1 MLRRLTAPSFC
12 QSMVKSMPLG
22 ISLSAVLLSAATAPA
37 NPTDEF
43 RKGATR
49 FFEQHCMECHD
60 ADVAKGGLNLE
71 KLQPS
76 MAGKEQTDLWT
87 AVFDRVKA
95 GEMPPA
101 KQPRPAAA
109 ELEQFLS
116 SVSPRLS
123 QADKA
128 RREVVQR
135 RLNRIEY
142 ENTICDLLAVNVE
155 VKDLLPADQQA
166 GGFDNNGEAL
176 ALSAEQ
182 MQGYL
187 DAARVAV
194 KAAIFTTPRPE
205 TKTVTVDS
213 LKEVQRYIDT
223 GDYGF
228 VDGRIISYT
237 TTDTDYSKISTREYR
252 TPVAGRYRYRFQ
264 AAAHNTQDTQ
274 YFSINASNFAGVAAY
289 SKMIGYYEVGPEPKM
304 FEIETYLEPKYA
316 LQFFPQGFPGYVKKV
331 PGMPYR
337 GVGFGKVEITGPII
351 DQWPPESHTR
361 LLGEIDVNKG
371 TLQDAEM
378 VLRRFMPRAYRR
390 PVQETEAQRYVTLVS
405 KQLDAGRPFLES
417 LQGGLVAVL
426 CSPGFIYLNE
436 VKVPDAVR
444 VSDLELASRLSYF
457 LWSSQPDAT
466 LLEVAAKGGL
476 KDRAQLE
483 AQVERML
490 KDPKAESFVKNFT
503 GQWLK
508 LRQINETVP
517 DERLYRKFNEILR
530 ISMVWETEG
539 FFRHLLTKN
548 LSIANFLDS
557 DFALLN
563 QRLVEH
569 YGIDAKEVQGL
580 ELRPVALPKDSVR
593 GGVLT
598 QAAVLKVTANGT
610 TTSPVMRGVWVLEN
624 ILGQHVPPPPPNTA
638 GIEPD
643 IRGAETVREQLD
655 KHRNVESCSAC
666 HKKIDPPGFALESF
680 DPIGDY
686 RANYARWVVHN
697 EEKGYGSVKEGAP
710 VDASGNLASGE
721 KFADI
726 REFKKLLMNQQEAF
740 SHCLT
745 EKLMTYA
752 TGRGMGFSDR
762 EALHAI
768 VKQAASKGNGLRT
781 LVHEI
786 AASDLFAAP

>member
-1 MLRRLTAPSFC
+1 MLRSSMFRCVLGFAMAGICHAAAEDTAAF
-12 QSMVKSMPLG
+12 QK
-22 ISLSAVLLSAATAPA
+22 SAAQ
-37 NPTDEF
+37 
-43 RKGATR
+43 
-49 FFEQHCMECHD
+49 FFDQHCMECHD
-60 ADVAKGGLNLE
+60 ADVAKGGLNLQ

-76 MAGKEQTDLWT
+76 MAGHEQTDLWST
-87 AVFDRVKA
+87 VFDRVKA

-101 KQPRPAAA
+101 KQPRPPQP

-116 SVSPRLS
+116 SVKPRLV
-123 QADKA
+123 QADRA

-142 ENTICDLLAVNVE
+142 ENTIRDLLAVQVE
-155 VKDLLPADQQA
+155 VRDLLPADQQA

-187 DAARVAV
+187 DAARLAL
-194 KAAIFTTPRPE
+194 KAAIFTTPQPKTE
-205 TKTVTVDS
+205 TVTVDS
-213 LKEVQRYIDT
+213 LGEVQKYIDS

-237 TTDTDYSKISTREYR
+237 TTDTDYSKVSTRARR
-252 TPVAGRYRYRFQ
+252 TPVAGRYRFRFQ
-264 AAAHNTQDTQ
+264 AAAHNTQDIQ

-289 SKMIGYYEVGPEPKM
+289 SKLIGYYDVGPEPKM
-304 FEIETYLEPKYA
+304 FEIEAYLEPRHA
-316 LQFFPQGFPGYVKKV
+316 LQFFPQGFPGFVKKV

-361 LLGEIDVNKG
+361 LLGDIDVTKG
-371 TLQDAEM
+371 TLQDAET
-378 VLRRFMPRAYRR
+378 VLRRFMPRAFRR
-390 PVQETEAQRYVTLVS
+390 AVNEGEVQRYVTLVR

-436 VKVPDAVR
+436 VATPGAVR
-444 VSDLELASRLSYF
+444 ITDTELASRLSYF
-457 LWSSQPDAT
+457 LWSSLPDAT
-466 LLEVAAKGGL
+466 LLEVAAKGSL
-476 KDRAQLE
+476 KDPAQLR

-490 KDPKAESFVKNFT
+490 EDPRAEAFVKNFT

-517 DERLYRKFNEILR
+517 DDRLYKKFDEILR
-530 ISMVWETEG
+530 VSMLWESEG

-548 LSIANFLDS
+548 LPIANLLDS
-557 DFALLN
+557 DFAMIN
-563 QRLVEH
+563 QRLAQH
-569 YGIDAKEVQGL
+569 YGIDTKEVQGL
-580 ELRPVALPKDSVR
+580 ALRPVSLPKESLR

-610 TTSPVMRGVWVLEN
+610 TTSPVTRGVWVLEN

-638 GIEPD
+638 GLEPD

-680 DPIGDY
+680 DPIGDV
-686 RANYARWVVHN
+686 RGNYARWVVHN
-697 EEKGYGSVKEGAP
+697 EEHGWGSVKEGAP
-710 VDASGNLASGE
+710 VDATGHLATGE
-721 KFADI
+721 PFADI
-726 REFKKLLMNQQEAF
+726 REFKKLLVKQQDAF
-740 SHCLT
+740 AHCLA

-752 TGRGMGFSDR
+752 TGRTMGFSDR
-762 EALHAI
+762 EPLDAI
-768 VKQAASKGNGLRT
+768 TKQAASKGNGLRT

-786 AASDLFAAP
+786 VASDLFAAP

>member
-1 MLRRLTAPSFC
+1 MLCCVLGFAMADVCHAAEADVGAF
-12 QSMVKSMPLG
+12 QKS
-22 ISLSAVLLSAATAPA
+22 AT
-37 NPTDEF
+37 T
-43 RKGATR
+43 

-87 AVFDRVKA
+87 TVFDRVKA

-101 KQPRPAAA
+101 KKTRPPQP
-109 ELEQFLS
+109 ELEAFLS
-116 SVSPRLS
+116 SVKPRLVT
-123 QADKA
+123 ADRA

-142 ENTICDLLAVNVE
+142 ENTIRDLLAVQVD
-155 VKDLLPADQQA
+155 VKDFLPADQQA

-187 DAARVAV
+187 EAARLAV
-194 KAAIFTTPRPE
+194 KAAIFTTPQPKTE
-205 TKTVTVDS
+205 TVTVDS
-213 LKEVQRYIDT
+213 LSEVQKYIDS

-237 TTDTDYSKISTREYR
+237 TTDTDYSKISTRARR
-252 TPVAGRYRYRFQ
+252 TPVAGRYRFRFQ
-264 AAAHNTQDTQ
+264 AAAHNTQDIQ

-289 SKMIGYYEVGPEPKM
+289 SKQIGYYDVGPEPKM
-304 FEIETYLEPKYA
+304 FEIEVYLEPRYA
-316 LQFFPQGFPGYVKKV
+316 LQFFPQGFPGYVKKA

-361 LLGEIDVNKG
+361 LLGNIDVTKG
-371 TLQDAEM
+371 TLQDAEK
-378 VLRRFMPRAYRR
+378 VLRRFLPRALRH
-390 PVQETEAQRYVTLVS
+390 PATEPEVQRYVTLVK

-436 VKVPDAVR
+436 EAAPQATRITDT
-444 VSDLELASRLSYF
+444 ELASRLSYF
-457 LWSSQPDAT
+457 LWSSLPDAP
-466 LLEVAAKGGL
+466 LLEIAAKGGL
-476 KDRAQLE
+476 HEPAQLT
-483 AQVERML
+483 AQIERML
-490 KDPKAESFVKNFT
+490 ADPRAESFVKNFT

-517 DERLYRKFNEILR
+517 DDRLYKKFDEILR
-530 ISMVWETEG
+530 ISMLWESEG

-548 LSIANFLDS
+548 LPIANLLDS
-557 DFALLN
+557 DFAMIN
-563 QRLVEH
+563 QRLAQH
-569 YGIDAKEVQGL
+569 YGIDTKEVQGL
-580 ELRPVALPKDSVR
+580 ALRPVSLPKDSLR

-610 TTSPVMRGVWVLEN
+610 TTSPVLRGVWVLEN

-643 IRGAETVREQLD
+643 IRGAQTVREQLD

-686 RANYARWVVHN
+686 RSNYARWVVHD

-710 VDASGNLASGE
+710 VDATGHLATGE
-721 KFADI
+721 PFADI
-726 REFKKLLMNQQEAF
+726 REFKKLLMNQQDAF
-740 SHCLT
+740 AHCLA

-752 TGRGMGFSDR
+752 TGRTMGFSDR
-762 EALHAI
+762 EQLDAI
-768 VKQAASKGNGLRT
+768 TKKAASKGNGLRT

-786 AASDLFAAP
+786 VASDLFAAP